1 MIEIVTSIQTL
12 MLLAKKVGK
21 AKKTGDKVALKEALL
36 ELEQYK
42 DIIRRSEKMVLHCR
56 VGDI

>member
-1 MIEIVTSIQTL
+1 MIIVTSFQTL

-42 DIIRRSEKMVLHCR
+42 DVIKKSDKMMLHCK